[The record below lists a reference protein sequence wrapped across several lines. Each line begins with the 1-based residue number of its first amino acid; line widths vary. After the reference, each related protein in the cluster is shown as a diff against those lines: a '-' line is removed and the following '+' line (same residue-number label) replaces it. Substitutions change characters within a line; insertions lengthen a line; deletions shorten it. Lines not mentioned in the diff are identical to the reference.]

1 MSEVNQDSTPTS
13 FLFLREYFNWSYE
26 NPDLVNCTITSLYS
40 FIIDH
45 HSRLGF
51 KEKFG
56 LPTVMAMEA
65 IGVKNYKTYKKAF
78 DFLVKEKFIT
88 VVEPS
93 RNQYSSNIIAMVKNT
108 KANTKAL
115 AKASTKHSTKQVE
128 SSVLSSDLGSAQSS
142 VDIDKL
148 NTKNLIKKIYDD
160 FDIVWGNYGKI
171 GSKKKALQIW
181 ANLDEPT
188 RDKISKSIPGYLDHI
203 KKTGY
208 AQKHFTSYLNS
219 DEYENYL
226 NFSTLSSGEIKV
238 EQIKILPNLSNN
250 FEFSLIHKLKGLNQQ
265 ERWEYYRANRPEC
278 SEVFQHTRKY
288 QGDDYDSFCLL
299 DRTHPLRKFTADYHN
314 FVEYENNNL

>member
-1 MSEVNQDSTPTS
+1 MEDVTIEKNLPSS
-13 FLFLREYFNWSYE
+13 FALLRNFFNWSYE
-26 NPDLVNCTITSLYS
+26 NPSKINPNVTAIYV
-40 FIIDH
+40 FILDH
-45 HSRLGF
+45 QSRLGF
-51 KEKFG
+51 KREFG
-56 LPTVMAMEA
+56 LPTMMTMEA
-65 IGVKNYKTYKKAF
+65 VGIKNYRTYKKAL
-78 DFLVKEKFIT
+78 DILVEYNFIE
-88 VVEPS
+88 VVEWS
-93 RNQYSSNIIAMVKNT
+93 KNQYSSNIIALVKNT

-115 AKASTKHSTKQVE
+115 TKASTKHGQKHSESTA
-128 SSVLSSDLGSAQSS
+128 S
-142 VDIDKL
+142 IDKL
-148 NTKNLIKKIYDD
+148 KNLRTKEYIDDD
-160 FDIVWGNYGKI
+160 FEIIWSNYGRI

-181 ANLDEPT
+181 ENLDEPT

-208 AQKHFTSYLNS
+208 SPKHFTSYLNS

-278 SEVFQHTRKY
+278 SEVFQYTRKY

-314 FVEYENNNL
+314 FVEYENNNV